1 MFQNPTIFFVLCA
14 NVVEWDRGAEAWEN
28 RGRKVREAVVDGAE
42 SGRNR
47 GKLHNIVQ
55 YFAIEKAQRRG
66 SPTK

>member
-14 NVVEWDRGAEAWEN
+14 NVVEWDRGAEAWKN
-28 RGRKVREAVVDGAE
+28 RGRKVREAVVDMAE

-55 YFAIEKAQRRG
+55 YSVIEKAQIRG
-66 SPTK
+66 RPTK

>member
-1 MFQNPTIFFVLCA
+1 MLQNPPTFFVLCA
-14 NVVEWDRGAEAWEN
+14 TVVEWDRGAEAWEK
-28 RGRKVREAVVDGAE
+28 RGRKVREAGVDGAE